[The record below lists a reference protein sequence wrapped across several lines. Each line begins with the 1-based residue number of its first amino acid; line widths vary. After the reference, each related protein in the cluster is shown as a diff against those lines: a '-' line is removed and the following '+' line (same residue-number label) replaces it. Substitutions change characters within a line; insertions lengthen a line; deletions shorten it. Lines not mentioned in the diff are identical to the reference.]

1 LQALAAEGHEIS
13 LLAFAPLGEPSPSAA
28 ATVGEVCR
36 EVSCVPLVLP
46 KVSVVRE
53 CAQAFRALFSPVPY
67 SVLRFRSAQYRSQL
81 CTLLKSRRFDA
92 VLCETCYPLVNLPEH
107 LEVPLILDNHNIEHV
122 VVKRYRRYERN
133 PAKRAYA
140 ELEWRK
146 LRNWERRAWKRAAHV
161 LLCSEHDRADCL
173 RLSAAPR
180 TSVVPN
186 VVDVEQYR
194 PEASGD
200 GATILYTGGM
210 DWFPNRD
217 AVSFFAFQVMPGIR
231 KRFPRVRFVVA
242 GRAPDPS
249 FRLLFKDVDVS
260 FTGTLPDMRAAFAQ
274 AAVCVVPL
282 RIGSGTRLKILEAA
296 AMGKAIVS
304 SRIGAEGLDFVSG
317 SEILLADTAR
327 EFEGAVSKLFAD
339 AACRSSLGRS
349 ARRRVESLYS
359 HLAMRVAIR
368 SVLKS
373 L

>member
-1 LQALAAEGHEIS
+1 
-13 LLAFAPLGEPSPSAA
+13 
-28 ATVGEVCR
+28 
-36 EVSCVPLVLP
+36 
-46 KVSVVRE
+46 
-53 CAQAFRALFSPVPY
+53 
-67 SVLRFRSAQYRSQL
+67 
-81 CTLLKSRRFDA
+81 
-92 VLCETCYPLVNLPEH
+92 
-107 LEVPLILDNHNIEHV
+107 
-122 VVKRYRRYERN
+122 
-133 PAKRAYA
+133 
-140 ELEWRK
+140 
-146 LRNWERRAWKRAAHV
+146 
-161 LLCSEHDRADCL
+161 
-173 RLSAAPR
+173 
-180 TSVVPN
+180 VVPN